1 MLIIQKSQKN
11 EQFLDNFIKNKLKVI
26 NEDINLKNIYNIR
39 MHKSVLTSDIFVLI
53 KKTDLE
59 IKILIKEQKK
69 DISIVLTITPKS
81 EPKISFDSKDDTI
94 INIYTIELE
103 NNEKIKRSESFV
115 MTTKNLFKIKSE
127 NVTDFINK
135 TNENLSY
142 LLKIKKINALL
153 FVNTVIYVMA
163 SIKKMTEDNIH
174 NKSGILILEK
184 IYNINI
190 NII

>member
-1 MLIIQKSQKN
+1 MLIIQKNEKN
-11 EQFLDNFIKNKLKVI
+11 AQFLDNFIKNKLSAI
-26 NEDINLKNIYNIR
+26 NEDINLKDIYNIR

-53 KKTDLE
+53 KKSDSE
-59 IKILIKEQKK
+59 IKILIKEQQKNL
-69 DISIVLTITPKS
+69 SIVLTITPKS
-81 EPKISFDSKDDTI
+81 ESKISFDSKDETI
-94 INIYTIELE
+94 VNIYTIEIE
-103 NNEKIKRSESFV
+103 NNEKIKKSEPFA
-115 MTTKNLFKIKSE
+115 MTTKNLFKIKAE

-153 FVNTVIYVMA
+153 FINTVIYIMA
-163 SIKKMTEDNIH
+163 SIKKMVEENIR

>member
-1 MLIIQKSQKN
+1 MLIIQKNEKN
-11 EQFLDNFIKNKLKVI
+11 AQFLDNFIKNKLSVI
-26 NEDINLKNIYNIR
+26 NEDINLKDIYNIR

-53 KKTDLE
+53 KKSDSE
-59 IKILIKEQKK
+59 IKILIKEQQKNL
-69 DISIVLTITPKS
+69 SIVLTITPKS
-81 EPKISFDSKDDTI
+81 ESKISFDSKDETI
-94 INIYTIELE
+94 VNIYTIEIE
-103 NNEKIKRSESFV
+103 NNEKIKKSEPFA
-115 MTTKNLFKIKSE
+115 MTTKNLFKIKAE

-153 FVNTVIYVMA
+153 FINTVIYIMA
-163 SIKKMTEDNIH
+163 SIKKMVEENIR